1 MASYVDSFYF
11 LPSAPIRCCGN
22 LQQQNARP
30 DIERRLCPCNYQFE
44 RDAMQDM
51 QAQFSHARFRD
62 PPPQRL
68 AAGGLSFHNRTNR
81 RYIII
86 IID

>member
-62 PPPQRL
+62 PPLNAWPQ
-68 AAGGLSFHNRTNR
+68 AVFHST
-81 RYIII
+81 IAQIGDI
-86 IID
+86 